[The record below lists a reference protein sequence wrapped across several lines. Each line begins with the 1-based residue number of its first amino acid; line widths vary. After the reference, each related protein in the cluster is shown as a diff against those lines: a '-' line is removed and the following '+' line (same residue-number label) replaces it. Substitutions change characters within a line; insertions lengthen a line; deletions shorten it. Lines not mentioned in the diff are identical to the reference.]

1 MKPIKFD
8 QIFIGSDHAGF
19 RLKGQIIHGLN
30 EQGIFLQDL
39 GCQNEE
45 AIDYPDIVEVL
56 VEKTFD
62 RPNFSAILICG
73 SGIGMSIAANRHK
86 HIRAALCNDIK
97 TVKLAREHNGANVL
111 VLGAKF
117 ISSKDAIKCVLAFL
131 TTSFSEEQRHINRI
145 NKL

>member
-1 MKPIKFD
+1 MMSIKFD
-8 QIFIGSDHAGF
+8 EIFIGSDHAGF
-19 RLKGQIIHGLN
+19 RLKEQISHELNKQGL
-30 EQGIFLQDL
+30 FPQDL
-39 GCQNEE
+39 GCHNEDS
-45 AIDYPDIVEVL
+45 IDYPDIVKVL
-56 VEKTFD
+56 VEKSFD

-97 TVKLAREHNGANVL
+97 AVELAREHNDANVL

-117 ISSKDAIKCVLAFL
+117 ISSKDAIKCVLAFI